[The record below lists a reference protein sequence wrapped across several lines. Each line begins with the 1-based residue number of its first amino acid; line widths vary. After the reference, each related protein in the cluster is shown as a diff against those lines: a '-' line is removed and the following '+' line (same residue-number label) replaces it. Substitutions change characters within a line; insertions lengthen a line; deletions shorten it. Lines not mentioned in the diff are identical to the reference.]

1 MRLDGVLDGELVEAE
16 LPPDGVELVLGRLV
30 EADPGEAARLA
41 ARLVGFLE
49 RDVTGVAVAVHV
61 DRAVDDHPL
70 ERNAATSWSVSSRE
84 SPGRRPSVVSP
95 A

>member
-1 MRLDGVLDGELVEAE
+1 MRLDRVLDGELVEAE
-16 LPPDGVELVLGRLV
+16 LPPDSVELVLGRLV

-41 ARLVGFLE
+41 ARLVSLLE

-61 DRAVDDHPL
+61 DGAVDDHRP
-70 ERNAATSWSVSSRE
+70 ERNAVTSSAVSSRDW
-84 SPGRRPSVVSP
+84 PGLRPSVVSP